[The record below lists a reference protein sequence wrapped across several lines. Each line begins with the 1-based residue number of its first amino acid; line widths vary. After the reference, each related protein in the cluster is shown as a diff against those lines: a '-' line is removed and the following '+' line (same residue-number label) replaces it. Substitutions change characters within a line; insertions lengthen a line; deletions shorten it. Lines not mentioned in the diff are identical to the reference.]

1 MFLIAFATFLS
12 GLYIILIL
20 IFIIGWNRNYTF
32 EPKGNESVT
41 TLISVIVACK
51 NEQSTIENLISYIAQ
66 QSHQNFELIIV
77 NDHSTDST
85 KSIVKQAIATLPKAK
100 LVDAV
105 GFGKKSALRE
115 GIQQSTAD
123 LIVTIDADCSPTFH
137 WLESIVC
144 FQNKLHSDLIIGP
157 VKNIESKDIFLKIQA
172 LEFVSLVAS
181 GGGAAGAKMPI
192 LCNAANLAF
201 TRETWMNSNSDLHD
215 EEQSGDDIFL
225 LQSVK
230 KRGGVIRFLK
240 SEAAFVNTKP
250 STSLKEFLNQRRRWA
265 SKSPSYTD
273 WNIILVAVL
282 VFSMAIVELLLL
294 YNALTDMKFLIVFG
308 GFFSTKFLIDSLFL
322 QLVRKFFHLTNIW
335 VETFLLSVIYPFYI
349 VFVAVSALLYKPKS
363 WK

>member
-1 MFLIAFATFLS
+1 MFLISLS
-12 GLYIILIL
+12 IALIGLYIILIF

-32 EPKGNESVT
+32 EPRGNESVT
-41 TLISVIVACK
+41 TFISIIVACK
-51 NEQSTIENLISYIAQ
+51 NEQENIEQLISYIAQ

-85 KSIVKQAIATLPKAK
+85 KKLAKQSISTLPNAK
-100 LVDAV
+100 LIDAV
-105 GFGKKSALRE
+105 GFGKKNALTE
-115 GIQQSTAD
+115 GILQSTAD
-123 LIVTIDADCSPTFH
+123 LIVTIDADCAPTFH

-144 FQNKLHSDLIIGP
+144 FQNIMHCDLIIGP
-157 VKNIESKDIFLKIQA
+157 VKNTESKDIFLKIQA
-172 LEFVSLVAS
+172 LEFVSLVAT
-181 GGGAAGAKMPI
+181 GGAAAGAKMPI

-201 TRETWMNSNSDLHD
+201 TRETWMKSSSDMHD

-250 STSLKEFLNQRRRWA
+250 ATSLKEFLNQRRRWA

-273 WNIILVAVL
+273 WEIIQVAILVFA
-282 VFSMAIVELLLL
+282 MAIVELLLL
-294 YNALTDMKFLIVFG
+294 YNAIEYPKFLIVFG
-308 GFFSTKFLIDSLFL
+308 GFFVAKFLADSLFL

-335 VETFLLSVIYPFYI
+335 IETFLLSVVYPFYI
-349 VFVAVSALLYKPKS
+349 VFVAISALFFKS
-363 WK
+363 EKWK

>member
-1 MFLIAFATFLS
+1 MFLIALSIVLS
-12 GLYIILIL
+12 GLYMILIL
-20 IFIIGWNRNYTF
+20 IFIVGWSRNYTF
-32 EPKGNESVT
+32 EPKGNESIST
-41 TLISVIVACK
+41 FISVIVACK
-51 NEQSTIENLISYIAQ
+51 NEQQNIEHLISYIAQ

-85 KSIVKQAIATLPKAK
+85 KSIVKQVIAALPKAK
-100 LVDAV
+100 LIDAV
-105 GFGKKSALRE
+105 GFGKKNALRE

-123 LIVTIDADCSPTFH
+123 MIVTIDADCTPTFH

-144 FQNKLHSDLIIGP
+144 FQHRLPSDLIIGP
-157 VKNIESKDIFLKIQA
+157 VKNIESQDIFLKIQA

-181 GGGAAGAKMPI
+181 GGAAAGAKMPI

-201 TRETWMNSNSDLHD
+201 TRETWLKSNSDLHD

-250 STSLKEFLNQRRRWA
+250 ATSLKEFLNQRRRWA

-273 WNIILVAVL
+273 WKIILVAVL

-294 YNALTDMKFLIVFG
+294 YRALESFKFLIVFC
-308 GFFSTKFLIDSLFL
+308 GFFITKFLLDSLFL
-322 QLVRKFFHLTNIW
+322 QMIRKFFHLTNIW
-335 VETFLLSVIYPFYI
+335 IETFFLSVFYPFYI
-349 VFVAVSALLYKPKS
+349 VFVAISALVFKPKS